1 MEKQQSATFTIGADT
16 PYELARLLWRIADA
30 LDEGGS
36 ERGGPV
42 DLLPQR
48 ANPGATTGAAEKDWP
63 PPSWKVDPSVISWY
77 RHRAP
82 SFLERLT
89 PEAFRAV
96 SFVAAHAPRVPVA
109 DLARELQKKPGPQLA
124 GTLASIG
131 YSWKALGAPQA
142 PFRRVRTQYEMDPD
156 LAGVLRDALPGAG
169 RSADTHRE
177 RPESGREL

>member
-16 PYELARLLWRIADA
+16 PQELAHLLRRIADA
-30 LDEGGS
+30 LDGGEGDGGTSRDLAPQGQTLDDPGGS
-36 ERGGPV
+36 SEG
-42 DLLPQR
+42 
-48 ANPGATTGAAEKDWP
+48 NWIS
-63 PPSWKVDPSVISWY
+63 PSLKVDRSVISWY
-77 RHRAP
+77 RHGAP

-109 DLARELQKKPGPQLA
+109 DLAREIEKKPGPQLA

-142 PFRRVRTQYEMDPD
+142 PFRRVRTHYEMDPD
-156 LAGVLRDALPGAG
+156 LAAVLRGALSEA
-169 RSADTHRE
+169 SASSEVDTK
-177 RPESGREL
+177 RPEPGREP